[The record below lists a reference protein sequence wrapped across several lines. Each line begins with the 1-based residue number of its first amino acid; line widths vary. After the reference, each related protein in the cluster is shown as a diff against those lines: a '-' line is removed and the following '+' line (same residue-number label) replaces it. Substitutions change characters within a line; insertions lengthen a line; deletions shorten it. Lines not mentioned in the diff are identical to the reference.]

1 MRAYERLLKY
11 VAYPTGSDPAA
22 TETPSNPEE
31 WNLARGLASEMGELG
46 MTDVLVDDHCYV
58 FGTIPGTIDRYAG
71 PTLALISHIDVS
83 SAAPYTDIKPQ
94 IIHYEGGDLVQ
105 DATTGARVPLADY
118 PFLANYVGC
127 DIMTSDGSTLLGA
140 DDKAGVAE
148 IMTLAERLAADP
160 SIKHGPIRVCFTP
173 DEEIGLSS
181 EFLDIDTLAADVAYT
196 VDGDAFGEVS
206 YETFNAMTAIV
217 TINGF
222 NIHPGSAKNMMKN
235 ACRIACEFDGMVP
248 DSETP
253 EHTEGYEGFYHLCEM
268 AGDVEHMR
276 LEYILRDHD
285 LDIVRG
291 RGAWMRRI
299 ADFLNAKYGAGT
311 VEVELTEEYKNMRE
325 VLERHP
331 RLVEI
336 PTEILRDM
344 GVEADKS
351 PIRGGTD
358 GATLS
363 FRGLPCPNL
372 GTGGHNFH
380 GRKEFVCI
388 QSMDKTVELLTRLV
402 QAIAKE
408 PKTL

>member
-22 TETPSNPEE
+22 EKTPSNPTE
-31 WNLARGLASEMGELG
+31 WDLARDLATEMGELG
-46 MTDVLVDDHCYV
+46 MTDIVVDDACYV
-58 FGTIPGTIDRYAG
+58 YGTIPGTIAGYAG

-105 DATTGARVPLADY
+105 NEATGATVRLADY
-118 PFLANYVGC
+118 PFLANYIGC

-148 IMTLAERLAADP
+148 IMTLAEQLRDDP
-160 SIKHGPIRVCFTP
+160 SINHGPIRVCFTP

-181 EFLDIDTLAADVAYT
+181 EFLDIDRLAADVAYT

-217 TINGF
+217 TINGY

-235 ACRIACEFDGMVP
+235 ACRIACEFDGMIP

-285 LDIVRG
+285 LATVRG
-291 RGAWMRRI
+291 RGTWMQRV
-299 ADFLNAKYGAGT
+299 ADFLNAKYGEGT

-325 VLERHP
+325 VLKDHM
-331 RLVEI
+331 RLVDI

-380 GRKEFVCI
+380 GRREFVCV
-388 QSMDKTVELLTRLV
+388 QAMDQTAELLLRLV
-402 QAIAKE
+402 QAIARE
-408 PKTL
+408 PKNL